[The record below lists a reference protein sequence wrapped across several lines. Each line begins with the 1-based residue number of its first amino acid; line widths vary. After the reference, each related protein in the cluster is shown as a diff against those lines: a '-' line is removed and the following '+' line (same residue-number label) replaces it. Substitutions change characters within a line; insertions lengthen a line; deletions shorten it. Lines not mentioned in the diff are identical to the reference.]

1 MNTATVKPRRFFFA
15 YTGWDVIPALMV
27 LGHVAFLAW
36 LFFGFHHTPWW
47 VWIPCAFIYSISI
60 SWSIN
65 GPSHSFI
72 HNEFFK
78 WAWLN
83 RVYSF
88 LFSLVDG
95 FSQEWYRSV
104 HLRHHVGNMDRVRNG
119 TTIDPISIYRH
130 GKDGKPENVWAYTFL
145 SFFRDDIGECYTRL
159 KEKHP
164 WRARWVRIEMV
175 TFLAVYL

>member
-1 MNTATVKPRRFFFA
+1 MKPATVKPRRLFFA

-36 LFFGFHHTPWW
+36 LFFGFHRTPWW
-47 VWIPCAFIYSISI
+47 LWIPCACIYSISI

-104 HLRHHVGNMDRVRNG
+104 
-119 TTIDPISIYRH
+119 
-130 GKDGKPENVWAYTFL
+130 
-145 SFFRDDIGECYTRL
+145 
-159 KEKHP
+159 
-164 WRARWVRIEMV
+164 
-175 TFLAVYL
+175 